1 MPKQAYYEGQKFA
14 NPNDPSAPVLVYRGG
29 KFMPEASAGVNTSA
43 PGSNYLTAGEG
54 RAIPAGVQTEL
65 SKYRQNSS
73 NALGARSD
81 AMRFQDLN
89 KENRTG
95 GIMGALP
102 FRDKFDPGFA
112 EMKSI
117 SEKLIPAQ
125 REPGSG
131 TMSDGDVA
139 MYRAATLSTGKPR
152 ATNDALAKVIRAG
165 AVRQADQTA
174 FMEEWAKRNG
184 GLTGAQEAWSAYA
197 NANPLFRVEGGNT
210 QVNGWTPWRKWFGV
224 EMQQP
229 QGAQKAQPVASGN
242 GWTITEVK

>member
-1 MPKQAYYEGQKFA
+1 MAGPTKAEIMAELAK
-14 NPNDPSAPVLVYRGG
+14 R
-29 KFMPEASAGVNTSA
+29 GVNIATIGVDTTA
-43 PGSNYLTAGEG
+43 PGASYLSNGASRPLDATT
-54 RAIPAGVQTEL
+54 QKEL
-65 SKYRQNSS
+65 SASRTASG
-73 NALGARSD
+73 NALGAREN

-95 GIMGALP
+95 GIMGSIP

-112 EMKSI
+112 EMKAI

-139 MYRAATLSTGKPR
+139 MYRAATLSTGKPK
-152 ATNDALAKVIRAG
+152 AANDGLAKVIRAG

-184 GLTGAQEAWSAYA
+184 GLSGAREAWSAYA

-224 EMQQP
+224 EMKP
-229 QGAQKAQPVASGN
+229 AQGAAKAGAVASGN

>member
-1 MPKQAYYEGQKFA
+1 MPAYTKAEVMAELAK
-14 NPNDPSAPVLVYRGG
+14 R
-29 KFMPEASAGVNTSA
+29 GVNIATIGIDATA
-43 PGSNYLTAGEG
+43 PGSGYLSGGSG
-54 RAIPAGVQTEL
+54 RAVPASVEKEL
-65 SKYRQNSS
+65 SGYRQNTN
-73 NALGARSD
+73 NALAARSN

-95 GIMGALP
+95 GIMGSLP

-112 EMKSI
+112 EMKAI
-117 SEKLIPAQ
+117 GEKLIPAQ

-131 TMSDGDVA
+131 TMSDADVA
-139 MYRAATLSTGKPR
+139 MYRAATLSTAKPKG
-152 ATNDALAKVIRAG
+152 ANDGIAKVIRAG
-165 AVRQADQTA
+165 AIRQADQSA

-184 GLTGAQEAWSAYA
+184 GLTGAQEAWSAYS

-224 EMQQP
+224 EMAKP
-229 QGAQKAQPVASGN
+229 QGAGAGSVATGN